1 MCDSFS
7 AATSLAARL
16 LLAIAP
22 FLVAALLGSLWPGGS
37 APLPSSLVPELPE
50 VEAYRRVAERALFRP
65 VSEVDAPDA
74 WFLKEGLDAARVV
87 DALRGRSLVAA
98 RRIGKVLLIDTSDD
112 GPVLGL
118 RFGMTGRLLV
128 DGHAGVDQLVYA
140 SQRDELAWDRFVLRF
155 DDGGDL
161 RLRDPRRLGGV
172 FLDLDEERL
181 GTDVVD
187 LTAAG
192 LRDVLG
198 TSVIAL
204 KARLMDQSRLAGVG
218 NLTAD
223 EVLWRA
229 GLDPR
234 RPARS
239 LSPAEVRRLHRHLR
253 ATVDDLVDRGGSHTG
268 DLMAARLPGGTC
280 PRDGRPLSRATVGG
294 RTTWWCPHHQ
304 H

>member
-1 MCDSFS
+1 M
-7 AATSLAARL
+7 
-16 LLAIAP
+16 
-22 FLVAALLGSLWPGGS
+22 
-37 APLPSSLVPELPE
+37 PELPE
-50 VEAYRRVAERALFRP
+50 VEAYRRIAETALLRP
-65 VSEVDAPDA
+65 VGEVDAPDA
-74 WFLKEGLDAARVV
+74 WFLKEGLEAARLV
-87 DALRGRSLVAA
+87 DSLAGRSLVTA
-98 RRIGKVLLIDTSDD
+98 RRIGKVLLIDTSDQ

-128 DGHAGVDQLVYA
+128 DGRAGVDKLVYA
-140 SQRDELAWDRFVLRF
+140 SQRDESAWDRLVLRF
-155 DDGGDL
+155 EDGGDL

-172 FLDLDEERL
+172 FLDLDEARL

-192 LRDVLG
+192 LRDALG

-204 KARLMDQSRLAGVG
+204 KSRLMDQGRLAGVG

-253 ATVDDLVDRGGSHTG
+253 ATVDDLVERGGSHTG

-280 PRDGRPLSRATVGG
+280 PRDGNPLSRATVGG

-304 H
+304 R